1 MVEKQKIMVPILIA
15 EDDSLLSDSITE
27 FLEDNNYKVYS
38 ADNCTDA
45 IKILDKFTINIALI
59 DRKLKNSEG
68 IEILD
73 YIIHQGLKTKMI
85 LMTAYGQDHTIKENI
100 RKGTFD
106 FLEKPFKLETLLKR
120 VENAVRMYE
129 LEYSDEAA
137 EVYGRST
144 SIIIGD
150 SDEINT
156 VRKMIS
162 MAASTNSPALIQG
175 ETGTGKE
182 LIARNIHLESDRSR
196 KQFISVNCASIPET
210 LFESEF
216 FGYEKGAFTG
226 AISGKPGLFEIA
238 NFGVLHLDEIGEM
251 PVEFQAK
258 LLRALESGTFIKL
271 GGTKEINVD
280 VRIIASTNKN
290 LKEEI
295 SKKRFREDLY
305 FRIAVFNIFVPP
317 LRERKEDIPLI
328 AEYLWRD
335 LTIRMGRNNFTPD
348 IDFNALKD
356 REWRGN
362 IRELRNHLENS
373 IIYSE
378 FDAPVF
384 TYPSGIKDGPEPKEQ
399 AAGLLIDDIV
409 KAHIIKILNSTGNNK
424 TKTAEM
430 VGMGLSTLKRKLK
443 KWNWD
448 GPDDG

>member
-1 MVEKQKIMVPILIA
+1 MTEKQKNMVPILIA

-45 IKILDKFTINIALI
+45 IQILDKFTVNIAVI

-73 YIIHQGLKTKMI
+73 FIIRQGLRTKMI
-85 LMTAYGQDHTIKENI
+85 LMTAYGQDDTIKENI
-100 RKGTFD
+100 KKGTFD
-106 FLEKPFKLETLLKR
+106 FLEKPFKIETLLKR

-129 LEYSDEAA
+129 LEYSDEAT
-137 EVYGRST
+137 ELYGRST

-226 AISGKPGLFEIA
+226 AIKGKQGLFEIA
-238 NFGVLHLDEIGEM
+238 NFGVLHLDEIGEI

-258 LLRALESGTFIKL
+258 LLRVLESGTFIKL
-271 GGTKEINVD
+271 GGTKEISVD

-295 SKKRFREDLY
+295 SMKRFREDLF
-305 FRIAVFNIFVPP
+305 FRIAVFNIYVPP

-328 AEYLWRD
+328 AEYLWRN
-335 LTIRMGRNNFTPD
+335 LIIRMGRSNFTPD
-348 IDFNALKD
+348 IDFNTLKE

-378 FDAPVF
+378 FDSPF
-384 TYPSGIKDGPEPKEQ
+384 LSYPPGIEQGPEPNGQ
-399 AAGLLIDDIV
+399 AGILLIDDVV
-409 KAHIIKILNSTGNNK
+409 KAHVLKILKSTGNNK

-443 KWNWD
+443 KWGWD
-448 GPDDG
+448 GPDNE

>member
-1 MVEKQKIMVPILIA
+1 MTEKQKNMVPILIA

-226 AISGKPGLFEIA
+226 AIKGKQGLFEIA

-258 LLRALESGTFIKL
+258 LLRVLESGTFIKL
-271 GGTKEINVD
+271 GGTKEISVD
-280 VRIIASTNKN
+280 VRIVASTNKN

-295 SKKRFREDLY
+295 SKKNFREDLY

-317 LRERKEDIPLI
+317 LRERQKDIPLI
-328 AEYLWRD
+328 AEYLWRN
-335 LTIRMGRNNFTPD
+335 LIIRMGRNNLTPD
-348 IDFNALKD
+348 IDFKALKN

-378 FDAPVF
+378 FDGPVLS
-384 TYPSGIKDGPEPKEQ
+384 YPTGTEPGAEPN
-399 AAGLLIDDIV
+399 GHPTTLLIDDVV
-409 KAHIIKILNSTGNNK
+409 KVHVLKILKSTGNNK

-443 KWNWD
+443 KWQWD
-448 GPDDG
+448 SPDDK

>member
-1 MVEKQKIMVPILIA
+1 MIEKQKIMVPILIA

-27 FLEDNNYKVYS
+27 FLEDKNFKVYN

-45 IKILDKFTINIALI
+45 IQILDKFTINIALI

-73 YIIHQGLKTKMI
+73 HIIRQSLKTKMI

-150 SDEINT
+150 SNEINT

-226 AISGKPGLFEIA
+226 AINGKPGLFEIA

-271 GGTKEINVD
+271 GGTKEISVD

-335 LTIRMGRNNFTPD
+335 LTVRMGRNNFTPD
-348 IDFNALKD
+348 IDFNALKE

-362 IRELRNHLENS
+362 IRELKNHLENS

-384 TYPSGIKDGPEPKEQ
+384 TYPSGTKHGMEPRGE

-409 KAHIIKILNSTGNNK
+409 KAHVIKILNSTGNNK

-430 VGMGLSTLKRKLK
+430 VGIGLSTLKRKLK
-443 KWNWD
+443 KWKWD

>member
-1 MVEKQKIMVPILIA
+1 MAEKQKSKVPILIA

-27 FLEDNNYKVYS
+27 FLEDKDFKVYHS
-38 ADNCTDA
+38 DNCTDA
-45 IKILDKFTINIALI
+45 IQILDKFTINIALI

-68 IEILD
+68 YEILD
-73 YIIHQGLKTKMI
+73 FILTNGLRTKMI
-85 LMTAYGQDHTIKENI
+85 VMTAYGQDHSIKENI

-106 FLEKPFKLETLLKR
+106 FLEKPFKMETLLKR
-120 VENAVRMYE
+120 VDNAVRMYE

-144 SIIIGD
+144 SIIIGE
-150 SDEINT
+150 SNEINI

-226 AISGKPGLFEIA
+226 AIKGKQGLFEIA

-258 LLRALESGTFIKL
+258 LLRVIESGTFIKL
-271 GGTKEINVD
+271 GGTKEISVD

-295 SKKRFREDLY
+295 VKKNFREDLY

-317 LRERKEDIPLI
+317 LRDRVEDIPLI
-328 AEYLWRD
+328 AEYLWRN
-335 LTIRMGRNNFTPD
+335 LIIRMGRDYFAPD
-348 IDFNALKD
+348 INLDALKG

-362 IRELRNHLENS
+362 VRELRNHLENS
-373 IIYSE
+373 LIHSE
-378 FDAPVF
+378 FDSPIL
-384 TYPSGIKDGPEPKEQ
+384 TYTTGLEQDPKPDDPSKPF
-399 AAGLLIDDIV
+399 LIDDV
-409 KAHIIKILNSTGNNK
+409 IKLHVLNILKSTGNNK
-424 TKTAEM
+424 TRTAEM

-443 KWNWD
+443 KWEQD
-448 GPDDG
+448 SHDEE

>member
-1 MVEKQKIMVPILIA
+1 MTEKQKNMVPILIA
-15 EDDSLLSDSITE
+15 EDDTLLSDSITE
-27 FLEDNNYKVYS
+27 LLKDKNFKVYNV
-38 ADNCTDA
+38 DNCTDA
-45 IKILDKFTINIALI
+45 MQILDKFTINIALI
-59 DRKLKNSEG
+59 DRKLKDSEG

-73 YIIHQGLKTKMI
+73 FIIRQGLKTKMI

-106 FLEKPFKLETLLKR
+106 FLEKPFKMETLLKR

-144 SIIIGD
+144 SIIIGE
-150 SDEINT
+150 SNEINII
-156 VRKMIS
+156 RKMIS
-162 MAASTNSPALIQG
+162 MAASTSSPALIQG

-182 LIARNIHLESDRSR
+182 LIARNIHLESNRSR

-216 FGYEKGAFTG
+216 FGYEIGAFTG
-226 AISGKPGLFEIA
+226 AIKGKQGLFEIA

-258 LLRALESGTFIKL
+258 LLRVLESGSFIKL
-271 GGTKEINVD
+271 GGTKEISVD

-305 FRIAVFNIFVPP
+305 FRIAVFNIYVPP
-317 LRERKEDIPLI
+317 LRERREDIPII
-328 AEYLWRD
+328 AEYLWRN
-335 LTIRMGRNNFTPD
+335 LIIRMGRSNFTPA
-348 IDFNALKD
+348 IDFNSLKD

-378 FDAPVF
+378 FDSPLLS
-384 TYPSGIKDGPEPKEQ
+384 YPLGFEQSPQPEGPESDI
-399 AAGLLIDDIV
+399 LIDDVV
-409 KAHIIKILNSTGNNK
+409 KTHLLKVLKSTGNNK

-443 KWNWD
+443 KWGWD
-448 GPDDG
+448 SPDDE